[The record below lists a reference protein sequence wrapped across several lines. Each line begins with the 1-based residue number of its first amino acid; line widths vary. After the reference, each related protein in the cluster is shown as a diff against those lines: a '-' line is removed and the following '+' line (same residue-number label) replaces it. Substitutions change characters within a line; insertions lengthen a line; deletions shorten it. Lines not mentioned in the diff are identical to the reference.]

1 MIEEHESII
10 RCLRQVQM
18 PRMSPNELNEIINQR
33 LPTLWMSI
41 SKSTLEYVDRF
52 IKTLPHYTHL
62 IGQQAAS
69 KAINVPRRRRDVVE
83 LDTDTGFTHDD
94 RFDYV
99 SIHRAL
105 I

>member
-1 MIEEHESII
+1 M
-10 RCLRQVQM
+10 
-18 PRMSPNELNEIINQR
+18 
-33 LPTLWMSI
+33 
-41 SKSTLEYVDRF
+41 
-52 IKTLPHYTHL
+52 
-62 IGQQAAS
+62 AAEN
-69 KAINVPRRRRDVVE
+69 AERIVPRRRRDVVE